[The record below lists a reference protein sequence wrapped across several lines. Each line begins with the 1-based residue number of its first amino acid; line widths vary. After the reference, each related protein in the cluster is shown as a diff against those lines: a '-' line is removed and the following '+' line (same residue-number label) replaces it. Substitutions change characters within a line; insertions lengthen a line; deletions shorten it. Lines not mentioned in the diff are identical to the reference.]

1 MLYSYG
7 KLPLDFL
14 FAKKMCLQSYRLQE
28 ETAKVE
34 QFLLSS
40 SFSTALVSCF
50 TNPDVSPDAFENFLD
65 PLQKLLRL
73 SPPVAS
79 TLAHPD
85 LFSRTAQKLNAKK
98 PVVRLNLLRVI
109 RSICDACEDQGGASL
124 IRTYGLYE
132 TIDHLAELDQAV
144 LVRNLS
150 AEMVKACELSSRR
163 NVESTRVRAVG
174 RRSSSTSTMTP
185 PLIHGQSIQAPTP
198 THLRS
203 GISSG
208 PTSSFLESAAGGIF
222 DSSRSS
228 RLNINGT
235 SMTPS
240 SSTSSLFRPRSR
252 DSNSVNGTT
261 GTFLSNSGAP
271 SSTKSRLPRGNG
283 GGRVTRMSLA
293 SQRKEENVTPTHT
306 PTSTVGVAAGT
317 RAVGANSS
325 SGGSVLA
332 AARRRR
338 QTSSET
344 SSSRFAS

>member
-1 MLYSYG
+1 
-7 KLPLDFL
+7 
-14 FAKKMCLQSYRLQE
+14 MCLRYYRLQE

-109 RSICDACEDQGGASL
+109 RSICDACEEQGGASL

-150 AEMVKACELSSRR
+150 AEMIKACELSSRR
-163 NVESTRVRAVG
+163 SVESTRVRAIG

-185 PLIHGQSIQAPTP
+185 PSFIHSQSIQAPTS

-203 GISSG
+203 AISSG
-208 PTSSFLESAAGGIF
+208 PTSSFLDSTASGIF

-228 RLNINGT
+228 RLSNVNGI

-240 SSTSSLFRPRSR
+240 SSSSSLFRPRSR
-252 DSNSVNGTT
+252 DSNSGDGTI
-261 GTFLSNSGAP
+261 GSFLSNNGAA
-271 SSTKSRLPRGNG
+271 SSAKSRLPRGNG
-283 GGRVTRMSLA
+283 GSRVTRMSLA
-293 SQRKEENVTPTHT
+293 NQRKEENATPTHT
-306 PTSTVGVAAGT
+306 PTSTLGVAAGT
-317 RAVGANSS
+317 RAVGANSG
-325 SGGSVLA
+325 SGGGVLA

>member
-1 MLYSYG
+1 MR
-7 KLPLDFL
+7 
-14 FAKKMCLQSYRLQE
+14 LQFYRLQE

-34 QFLLSS
+34 QFLLAS

-109 RSICDACEDQGGASL
+109 RSICDACEEQGGASL

-132 TIDHLAELDQAV
+132 TIHQLAEHDQAV

-150 AEMVKACELSSRR
+150 AEMIKPCELSSRR
-163 NVESTRVRAVG
+163 SVESTRVRAIG

-185 PLIHGQSIQAPTP
+185 PPLIHSQSIQAPTS

-208 PTSSFLESAAGGIF
+208 PTSSFLENVASSIF

-228 RLNINGT
+228 RVSNINGT
-235 SMTPS
+235 SMNPS
-240 SSTSSLFRPRSR
+240 SSASSRFRPRSR
-252 DSNSVNGTT
+252 DSNSDNGTT
-261 GTFLSNSGAP
+261 GNSSGGP

-283 GGRVTRMSLA
+283 GSRVTRMSLA
-293 SQRKEENVTPTHT
+293 NQRKEENITPTHT
-306 PTSTVGVAAGT
+306 PTSTVGVATGT
-317 RAVGANSS
+317 RAVGANSGS
-325 SGGSVLA
+325 SGSVLV